1 MKCHGN
7 LNSSKMSHLPGQ
19 TLLLEDI
26 AVDTFGH
33 SSGETVVMTLLQ
45 GLFLAPSW
53 HTCSYLACGWAL
65 AGDRHTMT
73 TYLSLTG
80 AATVKHFSHF
90 YVFLGCPPST
100 KRWRLWGAVI
110 RLGGCPRITLNVS
123 LGYVESCGSCVKPA
137 VVTTL

>member
-7 LNSSKMSHLPGQ
+7 LNSGKMRHLPGQ

-33 SSGETVVMTLLQ
+33 SSCETVVMTLLQ

-90 YVFLGCPPST
+90 YVFLGCPPLPNAGDS
-100 KRWRLWGAVI
+100 GAP
-110 RLGGCPRITLNVS
+110 LS
-123 LGYVESCGSCVKPA
+123 A
-137 VVTTL
+137 